1 MVTPRAVIIGPPG
14 SGKSTVGPALA
25 ARLGLAFRDSDDDI
39 VASAGKPITD
49 IFTEE
54 GEPAFRAL
62 EEEMV
67 AKALAEHDG
76 VLSLGGGAPITPGTR
91 ERLAGHT
98 VVFLNVG
105 MAAGVQRAGLS
116 TARPLLA
123 GVNPRA
129 TYKALL
135 DARLPVYS
143 EVATFEI
150 ETDHLTPDE
159 VVEAAV
165 IGLTEIS
172 KERA

>member
-1 MVTPRAVIIGPPG
+1 MTPHAVIIGPPG

-49 IFTEE
+49 IFAEE
-54 GEPAFRAL
+54 GELAFRAL
-62 EEEMV
+62 EEKMV

-76 VLSLGGGAPITPGTR
+76 VLSLGGGAPITRGTR

-135 DARLPVYS
+135 DARLPVYR

-150 ETDHLTPDE
+150 ETDRLTADE